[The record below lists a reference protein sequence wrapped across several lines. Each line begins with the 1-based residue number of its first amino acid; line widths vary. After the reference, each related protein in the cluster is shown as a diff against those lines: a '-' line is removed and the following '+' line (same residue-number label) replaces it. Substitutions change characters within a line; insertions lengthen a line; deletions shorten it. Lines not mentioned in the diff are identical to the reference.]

1 MRSLEQ
7 IAYIKIEP
15 TAKLN
20 KTIEN
25 VDIISKNATE
35 ENTPSEEGFPSNPNE
50 ESTDL
55 ELNKTN
61 EKEAEILTNKTL
73 NNLEKPIDS
82 LNVEKL
88 AEITFN
94 EITEHTLKPMECTS
108 ENVNDEKVE
117 EITEEIQKPVDCAFD
132 NLAGEKV
139 TEIEVNEDSLKSS
152 DNSLEVAET
161 SPNKIKKDVTKI
173 DSADSKIENTEA
185 SMETTDTNDNDEDI
199 PIPPAKGY
207 NLDFLDS
214 LDDPNFNPFATKTN
228 VVDDINPD
236 SAEKKILTPVAK
248 KSANKKVKN
257 PPVAELIPENKTID
271 VVETVE
277 SVAQQPDMEKTENDN
292 LAATEQS
299 SDVAE
304 KTENDNLVETT
315 ENNLT
320 ESNPQVETENTTTE
334 GLTNVLEKESVDE
347 QKDNIDLIPIG
358 PKEKPMAIVKPHLE
372 KVPPMSPIETEKS
385 ADFDKPFATGS
396 KEVSNIDKEMETV
409 VDSMPTEEE
418 DIIVPPAKGYNLD
431 FLDKLDDPNF
441 NPFETKTAIQ
451 VHFDN
456 PII

>member
-1 MRSLEQ
+1 M
-7 IAYIKIEP
+7 
-15 TAKLN
+15 
-20 KTIEN
+20 
-25 VDIISKNATE
+25 
-35 ENTPSEEGFPSNPNE
+35 
-50 ESTDL
+50 
-55 ELNKTN
+55 
-61 EKEAEILTNKTL
+61 
-73 NNLEKPIDS
+73 
-82 LNVEKL
+82 
-88 AEITFN
+88 
-94 EITEHTLKPMECTS
+94 
-108 ENVNDEKVE
+108 
-117 EITEEIQKPVDCAFD
+117 DCAFD

-139 TEIEVNEDSLKSS
+139 TEIEVNEDSLKPT
-152 DNSLEVAET
+152 DNFLEVAEI
-161 SPNKIKKDVTKI
+161 SSNKIKKDVTKI

-185 SMETTDTNDNDEDI
+185 SMETTDTNDNDEDM

-299 SDVAE
+299 SDVAK

-315 ENNLT
+315 ENNHT

-451 VHFDN
+451 VHFFCLYDN
-456 PII
+456 YSSDWFLHFREASHFFLDGFSIRLFFYI